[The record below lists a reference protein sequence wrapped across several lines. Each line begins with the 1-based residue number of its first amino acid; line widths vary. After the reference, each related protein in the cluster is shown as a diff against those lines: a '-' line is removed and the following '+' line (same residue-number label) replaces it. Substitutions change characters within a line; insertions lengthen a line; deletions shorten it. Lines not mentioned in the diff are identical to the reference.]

1 MELLIGG
8 DLEKLA
14 KWLRYIA
21 RTVLIIVTSF
31 WFLFAL
37 LSGSEAYGGGIKGIL
52 KNSPN
57 ALPWLLLGIVVYLA
71 FRWEL
76 LGGLLVAAMGIFTVF
91 FFKAYNQPVVLFM
104 ISVPLLIL
112 GGFLIAAW
120 YLTKKSAQ
128 TKPR

>member
-1 MELLIGG
+1 M
-8 DLEKLA
+8 EKLA

-57 ALPWLLLGIVVYLA
+57 ALPWLLLGVVVYLA

-76 LGGLLVAAMGIFTVF
+76 LGGVLVAAMGIFTVF
-91 FFKAYNQPVVLFM
+91 FFKAYHSPVVLFA
-104 ISVPLLIL
+104 ISVPLFLL
-112 GGFLIAAW
+112 GGFLMAAW
-120 YLTKKSAQ
+120 YLTKQAGQ
-128 TKPR
+128 TKR